1 MLSVLLA
8 VAIAFV
14 AARTYQLW
22 QEGPQDL
29 HLPKPGKGKSS
40 LVVEEPKEKPRRA
53 PLADSVN
60 IIDKNLFDP
69 ERGSSETK
77 RAETSSVDV
86 QRVRSLILIGTA
98 ILGNSRYAI
107 LKEPSNPRRV
117 SSKKSR
123 PSLQGPM
130 RLKLGDTV
138 EGFRLS
144 EIHERKVVFTKGAFK
159 VEVALDFLRKI
170 DDVKEKVKTR
180 KKSTSRVAPRIPKK
194 KSPDQGRLSRRSD
207 Q

>member
-1 MLSVLLA
+1 MFSVLLA
-8 VAIAFV
+8 VAITFV
-14 AARTYQLW
+14 VTRTYELW

-29 HLPKPGKGKSS
+29 HLPKPEKGKSS
-40 LVVEEPKEKPRRA
+40 LVVEEPKEKPRRTQ
-53 PLADSVN
+53 LADSVN

-69 ERGSSETK
+69 ERGSSKSK

-107 LKEPSNPRRV
+107 LKEPSDPRRGLSRKSQ
-117 SSKKSR
+117 SSLR
-123 PSLQGPM
+123 GPM

-144 EIHERKVVFTKGAFK
+144 EIHEKKVVFTRGASK
-159 VEVALDFLRKI
+159 VELSLDFFRKI
-170 DDVKEKVKTR
+170 DAAEEKVKTR
-180 KKSTSRVAPRIPKK
+180 KQTRPKVAPKIPRQ
-194 KSPDQGRLSRRSD
+194 KSPAPRTS
-207 Q
+207 